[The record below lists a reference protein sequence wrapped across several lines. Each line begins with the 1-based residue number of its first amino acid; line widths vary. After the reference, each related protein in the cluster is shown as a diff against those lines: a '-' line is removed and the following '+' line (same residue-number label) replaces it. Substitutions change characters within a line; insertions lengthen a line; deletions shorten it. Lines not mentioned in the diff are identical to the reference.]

1 MRNDVIQYFADDFH
15 QIIEVLELQNNT
27 YALSEQYSIEYIAIL
42 IWIDTL
48 GCEHKSNE
56 YLQMREYEAMYQW
69 YQDSLKKPSKI
80 RLKQVSALIR
90 KESLRL

>member
-1 MRNDVIQYFADDFH
+1 
-15 QIIEVLELQNNT
+15 
-27 YALSEQYSIEYIAIL
+27 SIEYIAIL